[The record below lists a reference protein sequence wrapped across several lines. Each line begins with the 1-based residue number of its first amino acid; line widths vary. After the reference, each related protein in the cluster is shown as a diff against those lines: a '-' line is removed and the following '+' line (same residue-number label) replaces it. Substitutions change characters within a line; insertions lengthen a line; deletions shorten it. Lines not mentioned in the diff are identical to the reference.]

1 MPPPASIC
9 ARAGLKGWPS
19 APTIVTLEDM
29 ANEKESAA
37 AHARVELTDFEPS
50 PCAKLTDSYLEPVES
65 SRYACCAS
73 ASARSSCARGIPANT
88 PVVVFK
94 YSVLSRVPPTSAPV
108 IFWGVQPPRPAPPV
122 SVPSAVTLPARVQSH
137 PRVCLTSSPD
147 AAGRTAPHTHT
158 RGSPA
163 LHSRARVTRYAA
175 ARESHPSRHSRQ

>member
-37 AHARVELTDFEPS
+37 AHARVKLTDFEPS

-88 PVVVFK
+88 PVVAFK
-94 YSVLSRVPPTSAPV
+94 FSVLSRVQPASAPV
-108 IFWGVQPPRPAPPV
+108 IFWGVQPPLPAPPV

-163 LHSRARVTRYAA
+163 LHSRARAA
-175 ARESHPSRHSRQ
+175 APTP

>member
-1 MPPPASIC
+1 MKWLTKKKAQRRTR
-9 ARAGLKGWPS
+9 ARNQPQLRLQGFNQHHQLRQ
-19 APTIVTLEDM
+19 IR
-29 ANEKESAA
+29 
-37 AHARVELTDFEPS
+37 ARVTHGLRAVA
-50 PCAKLTDSYLEPVES
+50 CAKLTDSYLEPVES

-94 YSVLSRVPPTSAPV
+94 FSVLSRVQPTSAPV

-163 LHSRARVTRYAA
+163 LHSRARAA
-175 ARESHPSRHSRQ
+175 APTP